1 MVFIDYQNFNI
12 NLKKHYEN
20 SKNFNRIDYL
30 RLGKAINEK
39 IPIKSEVIK
48 TYLFAYKPC
57 DTLMT
62 LNY

>member
-1 MVFIDYQNFNI
+1 MQRTMVFIDYQNFNI

-39 IPIKSEVIK
+39 NS
-48 TYLFAYKPC
+48 Y
-57 DTLMT
+57 
-62 LNY
+62 